1 MTLTIYER
9 TGGFPKVRRIVSAFY
24 DRALDS
30 PLLAHH
36 FEHIDMPRLID
47 HQTRFVA
54 FLMGGPASY
63 SDDHLQ
69 RVHARLR
76 ITHAEFEEM
85 AELLCETLE
94 DFDVAADDVATVD
107 RELRKREHI
116 VVTVK

>member
-1 MTLTIYER
+1 MALTIYER
-9 TGGFPKVRRIVSAFY
+9 TGGFPKVRKVVSAFY
-24 DRALDS
+24 EEVLDS
-30 PLLAHH
+30 DILAHH
-36 FEHIDMPRLID
+36 FEEVDMQRLIE
-47 HQTRFVA
+47 HQTRFFS

-63 SDDHLQ
+63 SEDHIQ

-76 ITHAEFEEM
+76 ITHPEFEEM
-85 AELLCETLE
+85 AALLCETLE